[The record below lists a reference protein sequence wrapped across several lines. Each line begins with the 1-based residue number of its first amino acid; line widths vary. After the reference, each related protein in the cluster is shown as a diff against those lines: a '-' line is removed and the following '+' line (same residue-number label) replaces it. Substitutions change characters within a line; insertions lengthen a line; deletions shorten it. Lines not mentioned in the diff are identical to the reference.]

1 MESIEGE
8 LPVVSRN
15 TSWICSKLLSGF
27 KRDFEKQNSSMWIL
41 LRLTDK
47 IPSASVVCV
56 CVCVC
61 CVSWPLAG
69 LAAYSPCSPGN
80 SIKGTQ
86 RFDMG
91 SLWSVTG
98 KRRLWLHDLT
108 SLHCPDSFPERIY
121 VKYSKG
127 REKVSERSYKL

>member
-1 MESIEGE
+1 M
-8 LPVVSRN
+8 
-15 TSWICSKLLSGF
+15 CSKLLSAF

-41 LRLTDK
+41 LGLTDK
-47 IPSASVVCV
+47 IPSASVLCVCV
-56 CVCVC
+56 CVCVLC

-69 LAAYSPCSPGN
+69 LAAYNPCPPGN

-98 KRRLWLHDLT
+98 KRRL
-108 SLHCPDSFPERIY
+108 
-121 VKYSKG
+121 
-127 REKVSERSYKL
+127 

>member
-61 CVSWPLAG
+61 VLCLLASGRISSLFPL
-69 LAAYSPCSPGN
+69 LA
-80 SIKGTQ
+80 
-86 RFDMG
+86 
-91 SLWSVTG
+91 
-98 KRRLWLHDLT
+98 
-108 SLHCPDSFPERIY
+108 
-121 VKYSKG
+121 
-127 REKVSERSYKL
+127 REFY